1 MRAIFRLALGEGLL
15 LAVIGVRQMVDAGQ
29 ERAEHLAIADDA
41 ADGSAAEA
49 DAVIAALA
57 ADQAGAGALTR
68 DLMIGQRDL
77 ERGVGG
83 FRSRVAEEH
92 MIKPGRREIGD
103 AACKLESLRYA
114 ELERRRVIQRLGL
127 LGDRLRNLAAAVAGI
142 GAPHARCRVDDLA
155 AGAG

>member
-1 MRAIFRLALGEGLL
+1 
-15 LAVIGVRQMVDAGQ
+15 DAGEQ
-29 ERAEHLAIADDA
+29 STEHLPIADDA
-41 ADGSAAEA
+41 ANGRAAEA
-49 DAVIAALA
+49 DPVIAALA
-57 ADQAGAGALTR
+57 ADQAGAGALTCE
-68 DLMIGQRDL
+68 LMIGKRDL

-142 GAPHARCRVDDLA
+142 GAPPARCRIGDLA
-155 AGAG
+155 AVGRYVVH